1 MELRRCTFGL
11 GPFLVA
17 FTVIL
22 SAYSGTAQLSR
33 TVTRNLEWD
42 YQWRP
47 GPEAAIEKA
56 FSKASNSTAAMGV
69 PQDCFQFPSAQSLAE
84 VELSGVELR
93 PWKGDAGFLEDR
105 IASQPQPEVT
115 VGYGQAE
122 NIEGRLHVCVT
133 PFVKRGGRWFRVTS
147 YQASVISREV
157 SPTKQNLD
165 KGGGRVANSVLQG
178 GGWHRIALESTGMY
192 KITPAYLKENDIA
205 QREVGIDELR
215 IVGNGEGMLPERAGD
230 PRPQGLKDAAL
241 QVEDINGDG
250 IFNDNDYLLF
260 YGRSPHEWEFQA
272 GTNQFKHSINTYR
285 EKNFYFL
292 SVNNGPGYQPN
303 PQPGPGNPSF
313 QVNSFDDYD
322 YVEDEESN
330 LVGTGRQWFG
340 DRFEFTLSYNYDFN
354 FPFVVTSEAARLSVD
369 VVGRVTTGN
378 TAITTSY
385 RNQRVATNTIDPLS
399 TTGQYPNYVQ
409 RKRTSNNFNPQ
420 GPNITLNLSYDNSAN
435 PSGVAWL
442 DDLEIQVRRELRMSD
457 EALHFRDARSIDS
470 GRVAQFNIAAATA
483 ELQVWD
489 VTEPTAIR
497 AIQGNFTNGIYSF
510 TADASSLKD
519 YVAFRG
525 SSFPAPDYVEE
536 VSAQNLRGMEVPE
549 YLIVAH
555 SKFLGAAEDLAEFH
569 RKHDQLE
576 VAVVA
581 VQEIFNEYSSGGQDI
596 TAIRDFAKDLYERG
610 GKSKLKYLLL
620 FGDGSYDYKDR
631 ITNNDNYVPVWTE
644 KSSFS
649 LNNSD
654 ITDDY
659 FGYLDDGEGANLASS
674 LLDLGVGRIPCRSA
688 ADANAYVRKVKNYA
702 GGPERFGE
710 WRNNIL
716 LMTDDEDKGWER
728 IYFVPKSENLE
739 SRALNFSKA
748 FNIQKI
754 YTGSYQQVT
763 SSGGERY
770 PEASRDMFRTIQQGT
785 LIANYIGHG
794 GEIGLSSEKLLD
806 LGHVNS
812 WTNFD
817 ALALFITIT
826 CEFSRF
832 DDPNRVSAGEQLLL
846 NRQGGAIALLS
857 TTRVVFVRPAT
868 NLNMSVFDTV
878 LARPDGLPQRLG
890 DIVKGAKNDPQYR
903 TEGVKTKFSL
913 LGDPA
918 LRLAIPRETARLTAV
933 NEDELRGATPPDL
946 SDEGPGKR
954 AGGDDPQIGILQV
967 SSCCDTLQALD
978 QVSLRGQVE
987 SRDGQRL
994 EDFNGILRL
1003 SIYDKP
1009 RQRQTLDN
1017 DNIGGPVSFKV
1028 RNNILY
1034 RGKVAVENGLFQ
1046 AEFRVPLD
1054 IDYSF
1059 GQGKVSFYVSDA
1071 ESEIDGAG
1079 AFDKITVG
1087 GFNEDAPSDDR
1098 GPEIEL
1104 FMNDESFVS
1113 GGITGPNPTIYARL
1127 SDSSGINTVGNGIGH
1142 DLKAI
1147 LDGRSDEPYILNE
1160 YYEANLDS
1168 YQAGELR
1175 FPLFDL
1181 EEGEHTLRFKAFDT
1195 YNNPAEATTRFIVA
1209 ENEELVLR
1217 RLLNYP
1223 NPFTTYTEFQFE
1235 HNRANQPL
1243 DVQVQIFTV
1252 AGQLVKTINTSVL
1265 ASGNRVTGIAWNG
1278 LDDYGDKIGKGVY
1291 VYRVTVRS
1299 QVDNSTAE
1307 KYEKL
1312 VILR

>member
-1 MELRRCTFGL
+1 MVLRRSTFGL
-11 GPFLVA
+11 GPLLVVA
-17 FTVIL
+17 ALLL
-22 SAYSGTAQLSR
+22 SVPRGTAQISR
-33 TVTRNLEWD
+33 SVARNLDWD
-42 YQWRP
+42 SQWRP
-47 GPEAAIEKA
+47 GAQSAVADA
-56 FSKASNSTAAMGV
+56 FAGAKNSTAPMGI
-69 PQDCFQFPSAQSLAE
+69 PQDCFEIPSSLPRAE
-84 VELSGVELR
+84 VELSEVELR
-93 PWKGDAGFLEDR
+93 PWEGNSGFLEDR
-105 IASQPQPEVT
+105 VRPSSEPEVT
-115 VGYGQAE
+115 VGYGRSDQVK
-122 NIEGRLHVCVT
+122 GRLHVCVT
-133 PFVKRGGRWFRVTS
+133 PFVKRNGRWFRVIS
-147 YQASVISREV
+147 YQASVVSREA
-157 SPTKQNLD
+157 SPADPNFNKRQ
-165 KGGGRVANSVLQG
+165 GRATNSVLQA
-178 GGWHRIALESTGMY
+178 GGWHRVALKKTGMY
-192 KITPAYLKENDIA
+192 KITPDYLTEHGIA
-205 QREVGIDELR
+205 DREVGINELR
-215 IVGNGEGMLPERAGD
+215 VVGNGQGMLPERAGD
-230 PRPQGLKDAAL
+230 PRPQGLNDVAIH
-241 QVEDINGDG
+241 VEDVNGDG
-250 IFNDNDYLLF
+250 VFNDNDYLLF
-260 YGRSPHEWEFQA
+260 YGKSPHEWNYQE
-272 GTNQFKHSINTYR
+272 GTDQYRHAINTYR
-285 EKNFYFL
+285 KQNFYFI
-292 SVNNGPGYQPN
+292 SVNNGPGFQPS
-303 PQPGPGNPSF
+303 PQPGPGNSSV

-322 YVEDEESN
+322 FVEDEESN
-330 LVGTGRQWFG
+330 LVGTGRRWFG

-354 FPFVVTSEAARLSVD
+354 FPFLITSEPARLTVD

-378 TAITTSY
+378 TRIVTSY
-385 RNQRVATNTIDPLS
+385 RNQTIATNNLDPVS
-399 TTGQYPNYVQ
+399 NSGDYPDFVR
-409 RKRTSNNFNPQ
+409 RKRTSTDFNPQ
-420 GPNITLNLSYDNSAN
+420 GPNITLNLRYDNTAN

-442 DDLEIQVRRELRMSD
+442 DDLEIQVRRELRMND
-457 EALHFRDARSIDS
+457 QELHFRDARSVDS
-470 GRVAQFNIAAATA
+470 AAVAQFNIAAASSD
-483 ELQVWD
+483 LQVWD
-489 VTEPTAIR
+489 VTTPTAIR
-497 AIQGNFTNGIYSF
+497 AVQGNFSNGTYSF

-525 SSFPAPDYVEE
+525 SSFPSPDYVED
-536 VSAQNLRGMEVPE
+536 VPAQNLRSLDVPE

-555 SKFLGAAEDLAEFH
+555 SKFLDAAEDLADFH
-569 RKHDQLE
+569 REEDQLE
-576 VAVVA
+576 VEVVT
-581 VQEIFNEYSSGGQDI
+581 VQEVFNEYSSGGQDV
-596 TAIRDFAKDLYERG
+596 TAIRDFAKDLYDRG

-620 FGDGSYDYKDR
+620 FGDASYDYKDR
-631 ITNNDNYVPVWTE
+631 ISNNDNYVPVWTQ
-644 KSSFS
+644 KASFS

-659 FGYLDDGEGANLASS
+659 FGYLDDGEGANLVSS
-674 LLDLGVGRIPCRSA
+674 LLDVGVGRIPSRSV
-688 ADANAYVRKVKNYA
+688 ADANGYVRKVKNYVNS
-702 GGPERFGE
+702 PDRFGE
-710 WRNNIL
+710 WRNNITL
-716 LMTDDEDKGWER
+716 LADDEDEGWER
-728 IYFVPKSENLE
+728 RFFVPKSESLE
-739 SRALNFSKA
+739 NQALSFSKA

-770 PEASRDMFRTIQQGT
+770 PEASRDMFRSIQQGT

-806 LGHVNS
+806 LSHVNS

-868 NLNMSVFDTV
+868 DLNRSVFDTV
-878 LARPDGLPQRLG
+878 LARPNGEPQRLG
-890 DIVKGAKNDPQYR
+890 DIIKGAKNDPDYR

-918 LRLAIPRETARLTAV
+918 LRLAIPRETAKLTSV
-933 NEDELRGATPPDL
+933 NEDDLAGATPADL
-946 SDEGPGKR
+946 SQDGPGKR
-954 AGGDDPQIGILQV
+954 AAGDDPQLGQLQV

-978 QVSLRGQVE
+978 RVSLSGQVE
-987 SRDGQRL
+987 NRAGQRL
-994 EDFNGILRL
+994 ENFNGILRL

-1017 DNIGGPVSFKV
+1017 DNIGGPVPFKV

-1059 GQGKVSFYVSDA
+1059 GKGKISFYVSDV

-1087 GFNEDAPSDDR
+1087 GFNENAPQDER

-1113 GGITGPNPTIYARL
+1113 GGITGPNPAIYARL

-1147 LDGRSDEPYILNE
+1147 LDERADEPYILNE

-1168 YQAGELR
+1168 YQSGELR

-1195 YNNPAEATTRFIVA
+1195 YNNPSEATTRFIVA

-1252 AGQLVKTINTSVL
+1252 AGQLVKTINTSVM

-1299 QVDNSTAE
+1299 QVDNSSAE